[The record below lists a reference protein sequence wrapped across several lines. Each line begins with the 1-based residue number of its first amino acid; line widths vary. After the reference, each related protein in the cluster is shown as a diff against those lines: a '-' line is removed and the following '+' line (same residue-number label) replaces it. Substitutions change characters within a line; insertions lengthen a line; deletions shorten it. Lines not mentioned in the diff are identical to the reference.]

1 MKIECAVSLGEL
13 VDKLSILM
21 IKEKKINDHA
31 KLTHIQHEQNI
42 LENTLNSLNL
52 EGIAVYLE
60 KMIEVNLKLWQIEDD
75 IRDCERIKDFGQK
88 FIDLARAVYITND
101 LRFELKNKIN
111 LEYQSNIV
119 EVKSYQKY

>member
-21 IKEKKINDHA
+21 IKEKKINNPE
-31 KLTHIQHEQNI
+31 KLVHIRHEQSI

-52 EGIAVYLE
+52 AGITLHLE

-75 IRDCERIKDFGQK
+75 IRDCERKKEFSQS
-88 FIDLARAVYITND
+88 FIDLARAVYVTND
-101 LRFELKNKIN
+101 VRFELKNKIN
-111 LEYQSNIV
+111 LEYKSNIV